1 MIELL
6 IFSLVDF
13 VELVVCDLVVYIDKF
28 LSFVVNLCVFELFI
42 LTRLLVL

>member
-13 VELVVCDLVVYIDKF
+13 VELVVCDLVYIDKF